1 MGDAETHITQQDIQE
16 LREEIE
22 QLESQVFG
30 NGLQALVE
38 ANTRVL
44 EANAKIMQRL
54 VVVIDGDEDLDV
66 AGLRDRVKH
75 VEAATESYERDRDRI
90 KWVTVG
96 LGASSLGQIGL
107 LAGIVSKLFG
117 A

>member
-1 MGDAETHITQQDIQE
+1 MSEEDTHITQADIQE
-16 LREEIE
+16 LHEEIDR
-22 QLESQVFG
+22 LKVQVFG

-38 ANTRVL
+38 ANTCVL
-44 EANAKIMQRL
+44 EANAEIMGRMI
-54 VVVIDGDEDLDV
+54 VVIDGDEDLDV

-75 VEAATESYERDRDRI
+75 VEDDTKSYKRDRDRI

-96 LGASSLGQIGL
+96 LGFSSLGQFGL